1 MELEERIARIERMLG
16 LGDVSPKGDAHASA
30 NLDLAQWLRVHR
42 KPGGVI
48 VVAGVAR
55 DTGIGTSVWVTDNP
69 AQPPHVDAKA
79 VASTAQALA
88 SEARLHIMEKLL
100 FRERTTAELIEAT
113 GLDKGPLYHHL
124 KELFLANLVQQR
136 ERGRYSLTSHGEMVF
151 LVLANLLT
159 GYVGLPESEAMWSDS
174 DEETPAQE
182 DQKQ

>member
-1 MELEERIARIERMLG
+1 MLG
-16 LGDVSPKGDAHASA
+16 IGDVSPKGDAHTDA
-30 NLDLAQWLRVHR
+30 NLDLAQWLRAHR

-55 DTGIGTSVWVTDNP
+55 DTRTGTSVWVTDNP
-69 AQPPHVDAKA
+69 AQTPQVDAKV

-88 SEARLHIMEKLL
+88 SEARFHIMEKLL
-100 FRERTTAELIEAT
+100 FQERTTAELIEAT

-151 LVLANLLT
+151 LVFASLLT
-159 GYVGLPESEAMWSDS
+159 GCVGLSEHEVMWSDS
-174 DEETPAQE
+174 AEETSARE
-182 DQKQ
+182 DQQ